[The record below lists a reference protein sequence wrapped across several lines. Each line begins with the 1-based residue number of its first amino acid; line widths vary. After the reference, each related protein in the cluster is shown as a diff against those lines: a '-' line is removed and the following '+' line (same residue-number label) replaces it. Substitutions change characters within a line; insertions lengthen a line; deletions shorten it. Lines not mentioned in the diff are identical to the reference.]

1 MLLTLGVNSI
11 RSMLKG
17 RGSAKPKL
25 ELPDIP
31 RYAREELGLNGLT
44 MSTEFLAGATR
55 DQISA
60 LRDAGDKAGCATL
73 LLVEPDP
80 LPIAEPSEK
89 KGEQGI
95 ERMIRVVQAAQLLGC
110 SSAAMSIKG
119 KDDDDT
125 FERAADRVREVV
137 EKAERLE
144 VNLLIRPAKGLT
156 EKPDRLIE
164 LIKKI
169 GGFRIGSLPDFE
181 DAAASDDPAAYLRRI
196 TPYASALLVSTVEL
210 EEAEPDAPEPAP
222 EKKPAKKKASTKKG
236 EYTDEGGE
244 EAESKAESKAED
256 TGGENTEPGE
266 GDDLP
271 EDELLDLE
279 DLLDVPPPVHKPY
292 DLEPLLEAVLSVGY
306 DQALTIDYRGSG
318 DGTLG
323 VMLSRDAV
331 EAALE
336 SIAQKG

>member
-25 ELPDIP
+25 ELADIP
-31 RYAREELGLNGLT
+31 RFARDELGLNGLT
-44 MSTEFLAGATR
+44 MSTEFLAGASR
-55 DQISA
+55 DQIA
-60 LRDAGDKAGCATL
+60 GLRDAGDKAGCATL

-80 LPIAEPSEK
+80 LPFAEPSDK
-89 KGEQGI
+89 KGQQAI
-95 ERMIRVVQAAQLLGC
+95 DRMIRVVQAAQLLGC
-110 SSAAMSIKG
+110 SSAAMSVKG
-119 KDDDDT
+119 KDDDDS

-137 EKAERLE
+137 EKAERME
-144 VNLLIRPAKGLT
+144 VNLLIRPCKGLT

-181 DAAASDDPAAYLRRI
+181 DASASDDPAAYLRRI

-210 EEAEPDAPEPAP
+210 EQPESDEGLPEPEP
-222 EKKPAKKKASTKKG
+222 PKKKPAKASADEPDEKK
-236 EYTDEGGE
+236 DEKPDDAETPVDGE
-244 EAESKAESKAED
+244 E
-256 TGGENTEPGE
+256 
-266 GDDLP
+266 LP
-271 EDELLDLE
+271 EDELLDIE
-279 DLLDVPPPVHKPY
+279 ALLDVPPPIHKPY
-292 DLEPLLEAVLSVGY
+292 ELEPLLEAILSVGY

-331 EAALE
+331 EAAIE